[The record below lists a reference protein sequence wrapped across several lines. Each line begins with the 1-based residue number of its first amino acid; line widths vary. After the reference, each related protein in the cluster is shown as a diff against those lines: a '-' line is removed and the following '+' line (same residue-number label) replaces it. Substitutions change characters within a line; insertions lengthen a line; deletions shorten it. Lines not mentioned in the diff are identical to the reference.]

1 MITWILLVLQLL
13 CTALN
18 FFFAKTKLQRKLLL
32 GVSYGVLI
40 AWLIHHG
47 YQDFISFNVWLLPIS
62 LAASYLVYLL
72 SLLIVGTK
80 FNAENLL
87 LKRTFH
93 LQEKRKH
100 AFVRESLRNLY
111 SATYEELI
119 YRWFLQNAL
128 YEATHSAI
136 LSILITIV
144 VFFTVHLNRK
154 IAIVQ
159 KIDIF
164 TFSVFIT
171 VFYFWTIN
179 PIYCIIIHILRN
191 QLIICQKHVAA
202 QIQDEKMRN
211 YMKLLKE
218 RTVK

>member
-62 LAASYLVYLL
+62 LATSYLVYLL
-72 SLLIVGTK
+72 SLFIVGTK

>member
-32 GVSYGVLI
+32 AVSYGVLI

-72 SLLIVGTK
+72 SLFIVGTK
-80 FNAENLL
+80 FNADNLL
-87 LKRTFH
+87 LKKTFH
-93 LQEKRKH
+93 FRGKRKH
-100 AFVRESLRNLY
+100 AFARESLRNLY

-136 LSILITIV
+136 LSILITIA
-144 VFFTVHLNRK
+144 VFFAVHLNRK

>member
-32 GVSYGVLI
+32 TVSYGVLI

-47 YQDFISFNVWLLPIS
+47 YQGFISFNAWLLPIS

-72 SLLIVGTK
+72 SLFIVGTK
-80 FNAENLL
+80 FNADNLL

-93 LQEKRKH
+93 LQGKRKH
-100 AFVRESLRNLY
+100 AFARESLRNLY

-144 VFFTVHLNRK
+144 VFFAVHLNRK

-202 QIQDEKMRN
+202 QIQDKKMRN

>member
-1 MITWILLVLQLL
+1 MITWFLLVLQLL

-18 FFFAKTKLQRKLLL
+18 FFFAKTKLQRKFLLA
-32 GVSYGVLI
+32 VSYGVLF
-40 AWLIHHG
+40 AWSIHHG
-47 YQDFISFNVWLLPIS
+47 HQDFISFNVWLLPIS

-72 SLLIVGTK
+72 SLFIVGTK
-80 FNAENLL
+80 FNADNLL
-87 LKRTFH
+87 LKRIFRF
-93 LQEKRKH
+93 QGKRKH
-100 AFVRESLRNLY
+100 AFAQESLRNLY

-128 YEATHSAI
+128 YEATHSAL
-136 LSILITIV
+136 LSILITII
-144 VFFTVHLNRK
+144 VFFAVHLNRK

-171 VFYFWTIN
+171 LFYFWTIN

>member
-32 GVSYGVLI
+32 AVSYGVLI

-72 SLLIVGTK
+72 SLFIVGTK
-80 FNAENLL
+80 FNADNLL
-87 LKRTFH
+87 LKKTFH
-93 LQEKRKH
+93 FRGKRKH
-100 AFVRESLRNLY
+100 AFARESLRNLY

-144 VFFTVHLNRK
+144 VFFAVHLNRK

-171 VFYFWTIN
+171 LFYFWTVN

>member
-1 MITWILLVLQLL
+1 MIAWILLVLQLL
-13 CTALN
+13 CTVLN

-32 GVSYGVLI
+32 AVSYGVLI

-47 YQDFISFNVWLLPIS
+47 YQDFISFSVWILLIS

-72 SLLIVGTK
+72 SLFIVGTK
-80 FNAENLL
+80 FNADNLL
-87 LKRTFH
+87 LKRTLH
-93 LQEKRKH
+93 LQGKRKH
-100 AFVRESLRNLY
+100 AFARESLRNLY

-128 YEATHSAI
+128 YEATQSAI

-144 VFFTVHLNRK
+144 VFFAVHLNKK

-164 TFSVFIT
+164 TFSIFIT
-171 VFYFWTIN
+171 LFYFWTIN

-211 YMKLLKE
+211 YMKLLKG